1 MAQPKSFAK
10 HDEDDDNKPR
20 ILDYDLSTSDIGN
33 TFCNNKIVTAKYT
46 PLTFVPLN
54 LATQFSK
61 AQNVYFLLIAFMQTV
76 KKISIS
82 GGKSVMSLPLGF
94 IVMVSMIK
102 DAFED
107 HQRHKSDNEENN
119 K

>member
-1 MAQPKSFAK
+1 M
-10 HDEDDDNKPR
+10 
-20 ILDYDLSTSDIGN
+20 STSDIGN